1 MTKINKIFVDMDGV
15 LADFVRG
22 VESSKYLN
30 GPFDRQADYD
40 DQKLKF
46 SNAGL
51 FRDLPPM
58 KDMQALVNYCKNCGI
73 DWEILSCSGMLNRT
87 KVTKDKIDWIRKY
100 VHPSVIITC
109 TLKGKDKA
117 VFARPGHVLIDD
129 KQSNIK
135 AWQDAGG
142 YGILHIDAKTTIDHL
157 NKLNGKNPYS

>member
-1 MTKINKIFVDMDGV
+1 MIPINRIFVDMDGV

-22 VESSKYLN
+22 VESPKYLN
-30 GPFDRQADYD
+30 GPFDKQSDYD
-40 DQKLKF
+40 QRKVEL

-58 KDMQALVNYCKNCGI
+58 ADMQALVNYCKNCGV

-87 KVTKDKIDWIRKY
+87 KVTKDKIDWIRQY

-109 TLKGKDKA
+109 TLKGKEKA

-129 KQSNIK
+129 KPSNIT
-135 AWQDAGG
+135 AWQNAGG
-142 YGILHIDAKTTIDHL
+142 IGIFHTNAADTIKQLQDL
-157 NKLNGKNPYS
+157 IN